1 MLIDRALEPIECSI
15 LVAEAEMDL
24 SDGVCRV
31 VSGVPALKQV
41 GQHRLRFTNLTGRG
55 KRETQ
60 IRL

>member
-15 LVAEAEMDL
+15 LVA
-24 SDGVCRV
+24 V

-41 GQHRLRFTNLTGRG
+41 AQHRLPNLTGRG

>member
-41 GQHRLRFTNLTGRG
+41 AQHRLPNLTGRG

>member
-15 LVAEAEMDL
+15 LVA
-24 SDGVCRV
+24 V